1 MYQRIMVPLDGSEL
15 AQSVVGHALDLARA
29 LGATV
34 VLLHVQNGRTGS
46 KEAARRYL
54 EFVQA
59 QFASCGVPIELVV
72 VHGAIAASII
82 RAAEEANVD
91 LIAMA
96 THGRTGVQRAVY
108 GSVAEEVL
116 RRSNKPV
123 LLVRVLEARA
133 EQPLRPVRQRTSEGV
148 A

>member
-1 MYQRIMVPLDGSEL
+1 MYQRIMVPLDGSDL
-15 AQSVVGHALDLARA
+15 AQTVVNHALDLARA
-29 LGATV
+29 LEATL
-34 VLLHVQNGRTGS
+34 VLLHVRTSRTGS

-59 QFASCGVPIELVV
+59 QFANRGVPIELVV
-72 VHGAIAASII
+72 ANGAIAASII
-82 RAAEEANVD
+82 RAADEENID

-96 THGRTGVQRAVY
+96 THGRTGVQRAVR

-123 LLVRVLEARA
+123 LLVRVLEAKL
-133 EQPLRPVRQRTSEGV
+133 EQPVHSARQRTSEG
-148 A
+148 AA

>member
-1 MYQRIMVPLDGSEL
+1 MMYQRIMVPLDGSDL
-15 AQSVVGHALDLARA
+15 AQKVLDHAVDLARA
-29 LGATV
+29 LGATL
-34 VLLHVQNGRTGS
+34 VLLHVRTSRTGS

-59 QFASCGVPIELVV
+59 QVAPQGVPIELVV
-72 VHGAIAASII
+72 ASGAIAASII
-82 RAAEEANVD
+82 RAADEENID

-96 THGRTGVQRAVY
+96 THGRTGVQRAVR

-123 LLVRVLEARA
+123 LLVRVLAA
-133 EQPLRPVRQRTSEGV
+133 TQAAPQAFQPHTSEG
-148 A
+148 AA

>member
-1 MYQRIMVPLDGSEL
+1 MYQRIMVPLDGSDL
-15 AQSVVGHALDLARA
+15 AQNALDHAVDLARA
-29 LGATV
+29 LGATL
-34 VLLHVQNGRTGS
+34 VLLHVRTSHTGS

-59 QFASCGVPIELVV
+59 QVASQGVPIELVV
-72 VHGAIAASII
+72 ASGAIAASII
-82 RAAEEANVD
+82 RAADEEHID

-96 THGRTGVQRAVY
+96 THGRTGLQRAVR

-123 LLVRVLEARA
+123 LLVRVLEAVQA
-133 EQPLRPVRQRTSEGV
+133 APQAVRQRTSEG
-148 A
+148 AA